1 MCAAT
6 AADRADVLAAA
17 QARADALGAGDA
29 AALTA
34 LLHEDFRWT
43 SHVGETYDRD
53 EYVRR
58 NTAGTT
64 VWRSQ
69 ELGDGLVVVVA
80 DTGAL
85 YAEVVDVVE
94 GADGTPTAYRMPV
107 TQVWVREGPHW
118 RCLAGHAGPLRS

>member
-17 QARADALGAGDA
+17 QARADALAAGDA
-29 AALTA
+29 AGLTG

-43 SHVGETYDRD
+43 SHVGETFDRD

-58 NTAGTT
+58 NTTGTT

-69 ELGDGLVVVVA
+69 ELGGAHVVVVA
-80 DTGAL
+80 DTGVL
-85 YAEVVDVVE
+85 YADVVDVVE

-107 TQVWVREGPHW
+107 TQVWVREGARW
-118 RCLAGHAGPLRS
+118 QCLAGHAGPRRS